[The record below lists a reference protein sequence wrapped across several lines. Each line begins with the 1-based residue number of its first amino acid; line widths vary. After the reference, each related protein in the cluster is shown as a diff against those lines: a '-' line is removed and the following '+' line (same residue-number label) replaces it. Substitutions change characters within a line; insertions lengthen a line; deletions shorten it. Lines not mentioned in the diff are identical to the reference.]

1 MYPHFVKSIEGET
14 KNDTILNK
22 FREKHEALTHI
33 SDSAYQA
40 VIWGMND
47 VVTKGTARS
56 AAIPGINVCA
66 KTGTAEN
73 YRVLDGK
80 RTKLKD
86 NSLFVSFAPMEDP
99 KIAIAVV
106 VENAGYGSTWAGP
119 IASILMEKYLN
130 DTLREET
137 KKKIEYVAGADLM
150 PGWLVR
156 EQFKADS
163 VRAFYWFKLTKDS
176 SYIKKYI
183 RRGSSA
189 PPAPKPLL
197 QFLYVQHLIIR

>member
-1 MYPHFVKSIEGET
+1 
-14 KNDTILNK
+14 
-22 FREKHEALTHI
+22 
-33 SDSAYQA
+33 
-40 VIWGMND
+40 MND
-47 VVTKGTARS
+47 VVTKGTARG
-56 AAIPGINVCA
+56 AALPGINVCA

-86 NSLFVSFAPMEDP
+86 NSLFVCFAPMEDP
-99 KIAIAVV
+99 KIAIAVI

-119 IASILMEKYLN
+119 IAAIMMEKYLN

-137 KKKIEYVAGADLM
+137 KKKIEYVASTDLM

-156 EQFKADS
+156 EQYKADS
-163 VRAFYWFKLTKDS
+163 TRAWYWFKLTKDS

-183 RRGSSA
+183 RRGGSA
-189 PPAPKPLL
+189 PQQPKRNPPVPVRTAFHNKAEAIDPRTTIYINRKRL
-197 QFLYVQHLIIR
+197 V